1 MTYLDRLTSPQLDA
15 CSRSIPLLL
24 PTGATEQ
31 HGPHL
36 PLATDRMIAEHFSAA
51 AERILGEGVIVLP
64 TVGVGCSDHHME
76 FVGTLTLR
84 HETFLAQVVE
94 YAESGFAHGFE
105 TLVILNAHGG
115 NQGIGRVAMEQ
126 LGSRHPQK
134 LVIFA
139 SWWQLA
145 TEELLGISQTGPG
158 GVGHAGELETSLM
171 LAIAPE
177 LVEFDQAPER
187 QNEPA
192 YPWDTADLLRGSRAS
207 LYRRMIDVAA
217 SGVFGEPR
225 AASAEIGRAVHEA
238 VVEQL
243 VALLRSV
250 GP

>member
-1 MTYLDRLTSPQLDA
+1 MTYLDQLTSPQLDTYR
-15 CSRSIPLLL
+15 RSTPLLL

-36 PLATDRMIAEHFSAA
+36 PLATDRLIAESFSAA
-51 AERILGEGVIVLP
+51 ADRILGGDVLVLP

-76 FVGTLTLR
+76 FAGTLTLG
-84 HETFLAQVVE
+84 HETFLAQVMG
-94 YAESGFAHGFE
+94 YAESGFAHGFD

-115 NQGIGRVAMEQ
+115 NQGIGRVAMER
-126 LGSRHPQK
+126 LGARHPQK
-134 LVIFA
+134 RVIFT

-171 LAIAPE
+171 LVIAPE
-177 LVEFDQAPER
+177 LVELDEAPAR
-187 QNEPA
+187 MNEPA
-192 YPWDTADLLRGSRAS
+192 FPWDTADLLRGSRAS
-207 LYRRMIDVAA
+207 LYRRLVDVAP

-225 AASAEIGRAVHEA
+225 AASVEKGRAVHDA

-243 VALLRSV
+243 VALLRSLIE
-250 GP
+250 